1 MPECPADPATIRGTP
16 SAPMVALMGCR
27 PCSLIRVIRLT
38 RAFVLWLRTVMK
50 ATVDMEPGH

>member
-1 MPECPADPATIRGTP
+1 MPECPDAATIRGTP
-16 SAPMVALMGCR
+16 SAPMVALEGCR
-27 PCSLIRVIRLT
+27 PCSPIRVIWLT